1 MTTLSTIKDEA
12 RERFKSRVADILENI
27 DPSQVH
33 ISEDSR
39 IYFKDETCG
48 AMFSEIDRAVEVVTE
63 EQNRVVNSGRKLFQE
78 GMKVGVRAVVE
89 ELQLQIRL
97 QVLEVK
103 VMEVAQKVK
112 KLLAVKIKKESVI

>member
-89 ELQLQIRL
+89 ELQKMFVPGSQAERNDMIDDLLQ
-97 QVLEVK
+97 
-103 VMEVAQKVK
+103 
-112 KLLAVKIKKESVI
+112 KLSTLNEK